1 MESQFLYTIVSSAFS
16 AVAIVIGIYLV
27 LSREAWA
34 IKNSVFFV
42 SFSAG
47 VILAVAFTH
56 IMAESLELAPHAL
69 SVILF
74 TIIAFYIFEHTITI
88 HTCREGECEV
98 HTIGTLAFSGIFVHS
113 LLDGVVIGIGFEAD
127 FAIGLAAAIAV
138 LLHKLPVGIT
148 TTAIMLHSG
157 FKRRRTV
164 RLAWMVALA
173 TPAGALLAYIF
184 MRGLGDAALGY
195 MLAFSAGSLIYVGAS
210 DLLPET
216 HKNFNKV
223 NILLVLVGVA
233 LVYLASYFTG
243 GGHGHGGHAEKA
255 IHAGHGGHIEE
266 VHSDHAGEE
275 MHNGH
280 EEDAAHAG
288 EKIHN

>member
-1 MESQFLYTIVSSAFS
+1 MESQFLYTALSGLFSAF
-16 AVAIVIGIYLV
+16 AIVIGIYMV

-56 IMAESLELAPHAL
+56 IMPEALELAPGVAL
-69 SVILF
+69 SVVLF

-98 HTIGTLAFSGIFVHS
+98 HTIGTLTFSGIFVHS
-113 LLDGVVIGIGFEAD
+113 LLDGIVIGIGFEAD

-157 FKRRRTV
+157 FKRRKTV

-173 TPAGALLAYIF
+173 TPVGAMLAYFF
-184 MRGLGDAALGY
+184 MQGLGDNALGY
-195 MLAFSAGSLIYVGAS
+195 MLAFSTGSLIYVGAS

-223 NILLVLVGVA
+223 NIFLVLVGVA
-233 LVYLASYFTG
+233 LVYFVSYFTG
-243 GGHGHGGHAEKA
+243 
-255 IHAGHGGHIEE
+255 AGHGYATHLEE
-266 VHSDHAGEE
+266 GFSGL
-275 MHNGH
+275 NSSSY
-280 EEDAAHAG
+280 
-288 EKIHN
+288 